1 MNCNSRH
8 HDFDRREDF
17 RRLEVILKDILFQ
30 LQKQKQYQ
38 NQDQDQDQYQGQA
51 QDQYQDQYQG
61 QEQSDRTKFENI
73 GNPNVIVKNEANAL
87 SIAAIVILLS
97 FLNDYKDNVVIDKDA
112 TREIVSMQNL
122 TIPLSK

>member
-1 MNCNSRH
+1 MSCSSRH
-8 HDFDRREDF
+8 HDFDRKEDF

-30 LQKQKQYQ
+30 LQKQQQKQYQ
-38 NQDQDQDQYQGQA
+38 NQD

-61 QEQSDRTKFENI
+61 QAQSDRTKFENI

-112 TREIVSMQNL
+112 TREIVNMLKELDNS
-122 TIPLSK
+122 SE